1 VLDSVQ
7 TYSLR
12 DAARILKVPPS
23 RLRYWKRTALAQL
36 QDGDLRLESRPDFDF
51 RDLVCVRAMLTLV
64 DRGVSVRR
72 IRRSVEVLQENL
84 PDLEDPLAA
93 LRLWADGSER
103 VVVEHQGVL
112 LEPDGQMVL
121 DFGVGELDVEGPAL
135 ISERHTDEAGP
146 DPYAEAVDHFEQGCR
161 LDTEPATY
169 GQAVE
174 LYRRCIELD
183 PEFGDAHC
191 NLGAV
196 LYNLGRSGESR
207 ACFERCLQLDRN
219 HVEANFNLANLLE
232 EEGRDEVAMSHYRAA
247 LQADP
252 FYADLHVNM
261 ALLYEKLRMPRKAR
275 DHWRRYLQLDPTG
288 GWVDVARQRLSA
300 KPS

>member
-1 VLDSVQ
+1 VN

-23 RLRYWKRTALAQL
+23 RLRYWKRTALAHARGE
-36 QDGDLRLESRPDFDF
+36 DEDLRSRPGFDF

-72 IRRSVEVLQENL
+72 IRHSVEILQESV
-84 PDLEDPLAA
+84 PDLDDPLAA
-93 LRLWADGSER
+93 LRLWAEGSER
-103 VVVEHQGVL
+103 VVVEHDGVL

-121 DFGVGELDVEGPAL
+121 DFGVSEAEAEGPAL
-135 ISERHTDEAGP
+135 IADMLPLEEAP
-146 DPYAEAVDHFEQGCR
+146 DAHSEAVDLFEQGCH
-161 LDTEPATY
+161 LDTDPATHR
-169 GQAVE
+169 QAVE
-174 LYRRCIELD
+174 LYQRCIELN

-196 LYNLGRSGESR
+196 LYNLGQSAEARS
-207 ACFERCLQLDRN
+207 CFERCLKLDRR

-232 EEGRDEVAMSHYRAA
+232 EEGRDEVAMRHYRAA

-275 DHWRRYLQLDPTG
+275 DHWRRYMQLDPAG
-288 GWVDVARQRLSA
+288 GWVEVARQRLA
-300 KPS
+300 AEPGPEGP